1 MSISNLKLQ
10 LKTVQD
16 KRRKILKA
24 FTNDSPLIVGSITQ
38 TKGRCG
44 KPNCACFKK
53 PTHKITLLMTNEDG
67 RKRTQLVRKEDIK
80 NIVTLW
86 KKYKS
91 LKILLSDLKTY
102 NQEEIEL
109 LKQIILCRKRNYV

>member
-1 MSISNLKLQ
+1 MSTSNLKSQ
-10 LKTVQD
+10 LKAVEN

-24 FTNDSPLIVGSITQ
+24 VTNDSPLIVGSITQ

-44 KPNCACFKK
+44 KPNCACVKK
-53 PTHKITLLMTNEDG
+53 PTHDITLLMTNEDG
-67 RKRTQLVRKEDIK
+67 KKRTQLVRKEDIK
-80 NIVTLW
+80 NIITLW

-91 LKILLSDLKTY
+91 LKLLLSDLKTY

-109 LKQIILCRKRNYV
+109 LNQIIHCRKRNYV